1 MVEKLCYGPVN
12 LIIFGIV
19 IPSAR
24 SYAAHNCG
32 AVPLLRDVQ
41 AAAGGDEV
49 RGIRSRREWVCCCR
63 PRRHLLLGPSAR
75 CRRRT
80 GHFGLGISFGLFG
93 DLAQRIVPANVTP
106 K

>member
-32 AVPLLRDVQ
+32 AVPLLRDVK
-41 AAAGGDEV
+41 AAAGG
-49 RGIRSRREWVCCCR
+49 GIRFADGGDKAETCNGAVLLPFCSRR
-63 PRRHLLLGPSAR
+63 
-75 CRRRT
+75 
-80 GHFGLGISFGLFG
+80 
-93 DLAQRIVPANVTP
+93 
-106 K
+106 